1 MHDVVTLVEE
11 RLEHAPAIERLL
23 DVAFGEERWH
33 KTCQR
38 LRDGQTPLSGL
49 SLVAL
54 DRDSLVGTVRLWPVL
69 AGRRRALLLGPLAV
83 DPAYRDQGLGARLT
97 EEALSRAR
105 AAGEKAVLLVGDAPY
120 YERFGFCPEATKGL
134 WLPGPVDRKRF
145 LGRELRRDSLTG
157 IRGPV
162 MKMAA

>member
-1 MHDVVTLVEE
+1 VIRLVDE
-11 RLEHAPAIERLL
+11 RHEHAPAIERLL

-38 LRDGQTPLSGL
+38 LRDGQAPLAGL

-54 DRDSLVGTVRLWPVL
+54 DRDALVGTVRLWPVL

-97 EEALSRAR
+97 AEALRRAR
-105 AAGEKAVLLVGDAPY
+105 EQGEKAVLLVGDAPY
-120 YERFGFCPEATKGL
+120 YERFGFRRGPTERL

-145 LGRELRRDSLTG
+145 LARELRPGGVAGLS
-157 IRGPV
+157 GPV
-162 MKMAA
+162 AKMAA

>member
-1 MHDVVTLVEE
+1 MITLVDE
-11 RLEHAPAIERLL
+11 RDEHARAIERLL

-38 LRDGQTPLSGL
+38 LRDGQAPLSGL

-54 DRDSLVGTVRLWPVL
+54 DRDALVGTVRLWPVL

-97 EEALSRAR
+97 GEALKRAR
-105 AAGEKAVLLVGDAPY
+105 EQGEKAVLLVGDAPY
-120 YERFGFCPEATKGL
+120 YQRFGFTRPPTDRL

-145 LGRELRRDSLTG
+145 LARELRQGSLAG
-157 IRGPV
+157 VSGPV
-162 MKMAA
+162 MKLAA

>member
-1 MHDVVTLVEE
+1 VIQLVDE
-11 RLEHAPAIERLL
+11 RHEHAPAIERLL

-38 LRDGQTPLSGL
+38 LRDGQAPLSGL

-54 DRDSLVGTVRLWPVL
+54 DRDALVGTVRLWPVL

-83 DPAYRDQGLGARLT
+83 DPAYRDQGIGARLT
-97 EEALSRAR
+97 EEALKRAR
-105 AAGEKAVLLVGDAPY
+105 EQGEKAVLLVGDAPY
-120 YERFGFCPEATKGL
+120 YERFGFRPEATAGL

-145 LGRELRRDSLTG
+145 LARELKGDSLKG
-157 IRGPV
+157 ARGPV
-162 MKMAA
+162 MKQAA

>member
-1 MHDVVTLVEE
+1 MITLVEE
-11 RLEHAPAIERLL
+11 RHEHAPAIERLL

-38 LRDGQTPLSGL
+38 LREAQAPLSGL

-54 DRDSLVGTVRLWPVL
+54 DRDALVGTVRLWPVL
-69 AGRRRALLLGPLAV
+69 AGRRRALLLGPLAI

-97 EEALSRAR
+97 EEALKRAR
-105 AAGEKAVLLVGDAPY
+105 EQGEQAVLLVGDAPY
-120 YERFGFCPEATKGL
+120 YERFGFRRESTERL

-145 LGRELRRDSLTG
+145 LARELRAESLAG
-157 IRGPV
+157 ARGPV
-162 MKMAA
+162 MKPAA